1 MPGRRDHR
9 LPAWLLGSGAIA
21 IAMAVMNLGTYGF
34 TILAARLLGPVHYG
48 ALAAVM
54 GLLLVVNVLSL
65 GLQAT
70 AARRVAAHP
79 ERRNEI
85 AAGIL
90 SASYRSALGLGS
102 VCLLASPLVGH
113 LLHLDS
119 WLTGALLAVTT
130 VPLTVMGA
138 QAGILQGERRWL
150 PLAIIY
156 LMAGVGRLLCGG
168 VALWLRPDAL
178 GAMTGVAAG
187 AFLPVLAGAYALRHP
202 RRRREE
208 PPAAAAAG
216 TGPGGELFAEIAH
229 NSHALLAFFAL
240 SNADVVI
247 ARSVLSS
254 HDAGLYAAG
263 LIMAKAVLFLPQF
276 VIVLAFPAMSRADVT
291 QRAHL
296 KGLAVVLA
304 IGGTA
309 VAGVAALSALA
320 VVFVGGEQYAE
331 LRGQLWAFAALGTV
345 LALLQ
350 IMVYQVVASQSQR
363 SVFLVWAAL
372 ACLLVAA
379 PLVDSVV
386 MLLVVAASI
395 DSALLVVLL
404 VAGFRVS
411 ALPRASSTRSRRTRP
426 AAR

>member
-1 MPGRRDHR
+1 MSKPGRV
-9 LPAWLLGSGAIA
+9 PSWVAGSGAIA
-21 IAMAVMNLGTYGF
+21 VAMAVMNLGTYGF

-70 AARRVAAHP
+70 GARRVAAHP
-79 ERRNEI
+79 ERRSEI
-85 AAGIL
+85 ETGIL
-90 SASYRSALGLGS
+90 SASYRSAVVLGAA
-102 VCLLASPLVGH
+102 CLVASPLVSH

-119 WLTGALLAVTT
+119 WLTAALLAVTT
-130 VPLTVMGA
+130 VPLTVMGG

-156 LMAGVGRLLCGG
+156 LTAGVGRLLLGG

-187 AFLPVLAGAYALRHP
+187 AFLPTLAGWYAIKHP
-202 RRRREE
+202 SRRVEA
-208 PPAAAAAG
+208 PQAVTVALAV
-216 TGPGGELFAEIAH
+216 PGGDLFREIAH

-240 SNADVVI
+240 SNTDVVI
-247 ARSVLSS
+247 ARSVLGN

-276 VIVLAFPAMSRADVT
+276 VIVLAFPTMSRGDVT

-309 VAGVAALSALA
+309 VAGVAVLSALA

-331 LRGQLWAFAALGTV
+331 LQGRLWAFAALGTV

-350 IMVYQVVASQSQR
+350 IMVYQVVARQRQR
-363 SVFLVWAAL
+363 SVLLVWAAL
-372 ACLLVAA
+372 GCLLLAA
-379 PLVDSVV
+379 PFVDSGTA
-386 MLLVVAASI
+386 LLGAAAGI
-395 DSALLVVLL
+395 DSALLALL
-404 VAGFRVS
+404 LLAGYVS
-411 ALPRASSTRSRRTRP
+411 GLPRASSSRSRRTRP